1 MIHVFR
7 LLARFKLLRGTAFD
21 PLGYTAKR
29 KAERRLIEDRSHC
42 GPAGDAAISLQS
54 SGVGNT
60 LSGHR
65 PYVRADGDGTVITAI
80 ALRHS

>member
-21 PLGYTAKR
+21 PFDYTAECR
-29 KAERRLIEDRSHC
+29 VERRPIAAGRY
-42 GPAGDAAISLQS
+42 GAAGDAAISLQS
-54 SGVGNT
+54 SGAGNT